1 MDGTG
6 TGTGWNGTRYHTVN
20 IQWSNKFQ
28 YRETVMTT
36 HSTPLH
42 STTVLVCRMSYIPI
56 NVNTKKH
63 KHKHKHIYY
72 VNVNVNVNAVK
83 TCVFIPV
90 DACILVLCQKR
101 WNVGILIVYIQC
113 HHATMPLCHYA
124 TMPLCHYVM
133 NKILLCKTKT
143 TQNDVPPLVDLI

>member
-1 MDGTG
+1 ME
-6 TGTGWNGTRYHTVN
+6 WYHTVN

-28 YRETVMTT
+28 CRETVMTT

-72 VNVNVNVNAVK
+72 VNVNVNVNVNAVK

-113 HHATMPLCHYA
+113 HHATMPPCHYATMPLCHYA
-124 TMPLCHYVM
+124 TMPLCHYATM
-133 NKILLCKTKT
+133 PLCHEQDTVVQKEDNTK
-143 TQNDVPPLVDLI
+143 